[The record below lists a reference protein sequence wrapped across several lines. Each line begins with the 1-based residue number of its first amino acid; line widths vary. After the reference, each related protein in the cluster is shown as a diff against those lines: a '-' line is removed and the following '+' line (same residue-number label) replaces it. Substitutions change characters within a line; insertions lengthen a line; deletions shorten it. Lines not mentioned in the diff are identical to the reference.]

1 MIVKVVSLRLA
12 HLMRR
17 DARLA
22 SESSPAAR
30 GEQKGEENNVDR
42 WPPANRLASNS
53 TRQVG
58 ASAAA
63 RGLQAGE
70 LQRGRR
76 SLLRARAPRAR
87 IT

>member
-30 GEQKGEENNVDR
+30 GEQKGEENVDR